1 VCYRMCPI
9 GEWMMCPACYCSMP
23 TLIGDGEHWR
33 KDVVKDEADSA
44 RASSG
49 STVVQKSARVKRIM
63 KKPAAK

>member
-1 VCYRMCPI
+1 
-9 GEWMMCPACYCSMP
+9 MP
-23 TLIGDGEHWR
+23 NLIGDAEHWR
-33 KDVVKDEADSA
+33 KDVVKDEADAA